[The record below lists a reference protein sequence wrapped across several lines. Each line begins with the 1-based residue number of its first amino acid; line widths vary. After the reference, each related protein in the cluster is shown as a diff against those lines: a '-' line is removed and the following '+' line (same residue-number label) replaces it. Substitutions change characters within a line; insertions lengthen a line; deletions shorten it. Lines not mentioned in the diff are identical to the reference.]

1 MKSNFR
7 QRQAGFVLAISMIFL
22 IVMTMLAVTS
32 IKKATMDEKV
42 TGNLRSQ
49 NLAFEAAEKALRF
62 CKSTLNLAAGSP
74 KICTSKPDS
83 IVPVYITTRPYQ
95 SENVTANFPEAWAN
109 YDNWFERGPNNAV
122 RLSGVNVIPNVV
134 TQPQCMI
141 ERWSMP
147 GKRGDATHDFSPF
160 VVTARGVGNVANAV
174 VWLQEVIRCGNQ

>member
-1 MKSNFR
+1 MTLNYR
-7 QRQAGFVLAISMIFL
+7 QKQAGFVLAISMIFL
-22 IVMTMLAVTS
+22 IVMTMLAVTA

-62 CKSTLNLAAGSP
+62 CESTLNLAAGSP
-74 KICTSKPDS
+74 KICQSKPGS
-83 IVPVYITTRPYQ
+83 TVPIYMTTRPYQ
-95 SENVTANFPEAWAN
+95 SEDVTANFPEAWAN
-109 YDNWFERGPNNAV
+109 DDNWFERGPNNAV
-122 RLSGVNVIPNVV
+122 RLSGVNIIPNVV

-147 GKRGDATHDFSPF
+147 DSRSNAMEDFSPF
-160 VVTARGVGNVANAV
+160 VVTARGVGSVATAV